1 MGQRF
6 THGGVEYEELG
17 NSKVRVIGAAP
28 AAASAPYTVTPLP
41 LSPEQQAE
49 EDRKREDQQFQRNAD
64 ARAAAAAARDAV
76 KWAKENAETQTP
88 GDTTKSGDDYLATLP
103 APLAGQVKALAEGRR
118 AFPTGSA
125 LRSPQVQELVAAATQ
140 YDPTLD
146 AANAAT
152 RVATRKDFTSGKA
165 AQNIT
170 AMNTALGHLGSL
182 SNAAAKLENRS
193 FPLWNTVANMAEQA
207 TGDPRVKNFTLAR
220 NAVSNELMKV
230 FRGTGGSVSEIEEW
244 QNNIDSSDSPEQ
256 LHATITQAT
265 DLLRSRLEAMNDQY
279 GRGMGKSG
287 DPIQLLSPHAQ
298 QIYNKI
304 TTSPGLGIG
313 DDKTPPAY
321 SAGATGG
328 GPQNGGGGTGS
339 SPPPPPVG
347 SPDSSLR
354 AAPSG
359 STQAS
364 TPIPQAMQE
373 EYAQWMGQ
381 NSRDLDPA
389 RYADFRASLDEKYGF
404 PVTLDQHTKYK
415 QWATENRDVAA
426 RGGVSFQLPSPNRQ
440 LSDWEQFRNNAVNN
454 PAGAFVANMGNAG
467 GFGIPDVLAGGKLEA
482 LREANPVSSTLGE
495 MAGGITGTLTAGA
508 GLSAASRAVS
518 NPVARALLSSP
529 LAADMA
535 YGGVYGATQAD
546 DPLYGAV
553 TGAGGA
559 LVGNMVGRQVGK
571 LVPRLFG
578 RVPAD
583 PLNRGE
589 RAVLNAAERTGI
601 DPVVAALSQSSDLGI
616 PATLADAS
624 MDINSLTG
632 AAIRRS
638 PQAASLARD
647 TLGARSRGQYDRFV
661 GAVERDLGPVTNI
674 PQRSEDLIAQARTA
688 AGPLY
693 DAAYAAPGAGAIH
706 PQIETYLNR
715 PSMRGALARART
727 IAAEEGRDPNSLGF
741 TLDAEGNTILTQVPS
756 WQTLD
761 YAKRGIDDVLEGYR
775 DGTTGRLNLDEH
787 GRAIDAT
794 RRQFLATIDT
804 ANPDYAAARAT
815 YAGPAT
821 ERDALRTGQQALSMS
836 PDQLGVNFNR
846 ATPVQQAQ
854 MRLGAQS
861 QLVENAGRLRQS
873 TNPFESTLGTPAME
887 QRLGTL
893 YGNDGD
899 ANIARL
905 LLQRDTERELAA
917 STNRLIGNSMTAER
931 NVADDAFGAG
941 GELGDAALEI
951 GANIALGQVPIGTA
965 IRGLLSN
972 GLRDQ
977 LKLGVGRRGRDL
989 ADEIAPLALDTDTQG
1004 AVARLLSMQ
1013 QRSQAR
1019 DAILDSLMQTA
1030 ALRGGHIGAGTGSAV
1045 AAALMR

>member
-6 THGGVEYEELG
+6 THNGVEYEEMG
-17 NSKVRVIGAAP
+17 NGKVRVIGP
-28 AAASAPYTVTPLP
+28 AAASAPFTAVPLP

-49 EDRKREDQQFQRNAD
+49 EDRKREDQIFQRNAD
-64 ARAAAAAARDAV
+64 QRAQAAADREAAKFR
-76 KWAKENAETQTP
+76 KETAETQTP
-88 GDTTKSGDDYLATLP
+88 GDITKSGEDYLATLP
-103 APLAGQVKALAEGRR
+103 GPLAAQVKALADGRR

-182 SNAAAKLENRS
+182 SKAAAKLENRS

-304 TTSPGLGIG
+304 TTSPGLGLG

-321 SAGATGG
+321 SAGAAGE

-364 TPIPQAMQE
+364 TPIPQAMQD

-440 LSDWEQFRNNAVNN
+440 LSEWEQFRNNAVNN

-467 GFGIPDVLAGGKLEA
+467 GFGIPDVLVGGKLEA

-529 LAADMA
+529 LAADMT

-674 PQRSEDLIAQARTA
+674 PQRSEDLIARARTQ

-693 DAAYAAPGAGAIH
+693 DAAYAAPGASVIDLSDLM
-706 PQIETYLNR
+706 TR
-715 PSMRGALARART
+715 PSMSRALTNARR
-727 IAAEEGRDPNSLGF
+727 IAQEEGRDPDALGI
-741 TLDAEGNTILTQVPS
+741 ILGPDGAVTVRQPS

-761 YAKRGIDDVLEGYR
+761 YVKRGMDDVLEGYR
-775 DGTTGRLNLDEH
+775 DPTTGRLNLNTE
-787 GRAIDAT
+787 GRAVNDT
-794 RRQFLATIDT
+794 LHDFLQRADRM
-804 ANPDYAAARAT
+804 NPDYAEARGA
-815 YAGPAT
+815 YAGPAA
-821 ERDALRTGQQALSMS
+821 ERDALARGQQSVSMS
-836 PDQLGVNFNR
+836 PDQLSVNFNR
-846 ATPVQQAQ
+846 ATPEQQAQ

-861 QLVENAGRLRQS
+861 QLVENAGRLRNR
-873 TNPFESTLGTPAME
+873 TNPFDSTLGTPAME
-887 QRLGTL
+887 QRLTTL

-905 LLQRDTERELAA
+905 LLQRDTERDIAA
-917 STNRLIGNSMTAER
+917 SSNRLIGNSMTAER
-931 NVADDAFGAG
+931 NVADDAFGNG
-941 GELGDAALEI
+941 GGLGDAAIEV
-951 GANIALGQVPIGTA
+951 GANLALGQVPIGTA
-965 IRGLLSN
+965 VRGLLSN

-1019 DAILDSLMQTA
+1019 DAILESQMQTA

>member
-1 MGQRF
+1 MARF
-6 THGGVEYEELG
+6 THNGVEYEELG
-17 NSKVRVIGAAP
+17 NGKVRVIGP
-28 AAASAPYTVTPLP
+28 AAASAPFTAVPLP

-49 EDRKREDQQFQRNAD
+49 EDRKREDQIFQRNAD
-64 ARAAAAAARDAV
+64 QRAQAAADREAAKFR
-76 KWAKENAETQTP
+76 KETAETQTP
-88 GDTTKSGDDYLATLP
+88 GDITKSGEDYLATLP
-103 APLAGQVKALAEGRR
+103 GPLAAQVKALADGRR

-304 TTSPGLGIG
+304 TTSPGLGVG

-321 SAGATGG
+321 SAGAAGG

-347 SPDSSLR
+347 SSDSSLR

-467 GFGIPDVLAGGKLEA
+467 GFGIPGLLAGDQMEA
-482 LREANPVSSTLGE
+482 LRDANPVGSTLGE
-495 MAGGITGTLTAGA
+495 MAGTWTGALAAGA
-508 GLSAASRAVS
+508 GLSAASRAAN
-518 NPVARALLSSP
+518 NPVARALVSNP

-674 PQRSEDLIAQARTA
+674 PQRSEDLIARARTQ

-693 DAAYAAPGAGAIH
+693 DAAYAAPGASVIDLSDLM
-706 PQIETYLNR
+706 TR
-715 PSMRGALARART
+715 PSMSRALTNARR
-727 IAAEEGRDPNSLGF
+727 IAQEEGRDPDALGI
-741 TLDAEGNTILTQVPS
+741 ILGPDGAVTVRQPS

-761 YAKRGIDDVLEGYR
+761 YVKRGMDDVLEGYR
-775 DGTTGRLNLDEH
+775 DPTTGRLNLNTE
-787 GRAIDAT
+787 GRAVNDT
-794 RRQFLATIDT
+794 LHDFLQRVDRM
-804 ANPDYAAARAT
+804 NPDYSAARSA
-815 YAGPAT
+815 YAGPAA
-821 ERDALRTGQQALSMS
+821 ERDALARGQQAVSMS
-836 PDQLGVNFNR
+836 PDQLSVNFNR
-846 ATPVQQAQ
+846 ATPEQQAQ

-861 QLVENAGRLRQS
+861 QLVENAGRLRNR
-873 TNPFESTLGTPAME
+873 TNPFDSTLGTPAME
-887 QRLGTL
+887 QRLTTL

-905 LLQRDTERELAA
+905 LLQRDTERDIAA
-917 STNRLIGNSMTAER
+917 SSNRLIGNSMTAER
-931 NVADDAFGAG
+931 NVADDAFGNG
-941 GELGDAALEI
+941 GGLGDAAIEV
-951 GANIALGQVPIGTA
+951 GANLALGQVPIGTA
-965 IRGLLSN
+965 VRGLLSN

-1019 DAILDSLMQTA
+1019 DAILDSLMQTT

>member
-6 THGGVEYEELG
+6 THNGVEYEEMG
-17 NSKVRVIGAAP
+17 NGKVRVIGP
-28 AAASAPYTVTPLP
+28 AAASAPFTAVPLP

-49 EDRKREDQQFQRNAD
+49 EDRKREDQIFQRNAD
-64 ARAAAAAARDAV
+64 QRAQAAADREAAKFR
-76 KWAKENAETQTP
+76 KETAETQTP
-88 GDTTKSGDDYLATLP
+88 GDITKSGEDYLATLP
-103 APLAGQVKALAEGRR
+103 GPLAAQVKALADGRR

-182 SNAAAKLENRS
+182 SKAAAKLENRS

-207 TGDPRVKNFTLAR
+207 AGDPRVKNFTLAR

-304 TTSPGLGIG
+304 TTSPGLGLG

-321 SAGATGG
+321 SAGAAGE

-364 TPIPQAMQE
+364 TPIPQAMQD

-440 LSDWEQFRNNAVNN
+440 LSEWEQFRNNAVNN

-467 GFGIPDVLAGGKLEA
+467 GFGIPDVLVGGKLEA

-529 LAADMA
+529 LAADMT

-674 PQRSEDLIAQARTA
+674 PQRSEDLIARARTQ

-693 DAAYAAPGAGAIH
+693 DAAYAAPGASVIDLSDLM
-706 PQIETYLNR
+706 TR
-715 PSMRGALARART
+715 PSMSRALTNARR
-727 IAAEEGRDPNSLGF
+727 IAQEEGRDPDALGI
-741 TLDAEGNTILTQVPS
+741 ILGPDGAVTVRQPS

-761 YAKRGIDDVLEGYR
+761 YVKRGMDDVLEGYR
-775 DGTTGRLNLDEH
+775 DPTTGRLNLNTE
-787 GRAIDAT
+787 GRAVNDT
-794 RRQFLATIDT
+794 LHDFLQRADRM
-804 ANPDYAAARAT
+804 NPDYAEARGA
-815 YAGPAT
+815 YAGPAA
-821 ERDALRTGQQALSMS
+821 ERDALARGQQSVSMS
-836 PDQLGVNFNR
+836 PDQLSVNFNR
-846 ATPVQQAQ
+846 ATPEQQAQ

-861 QLVENAGRLRQS
+861 QLVENAGRLRNR
-873 TNPFESTLGTPAME
+873 TNPFDSTLGTPAME
-887 QRLGTL
+887 QRLTTL

-905 LLQRDTERELAA
+905 LLQRDTERDIAA
-917 STNRLIGNSMTAER
+917 SSNRLIGNSMTAER
-931 NVADDAFGAG
+931 NVADDAFGNG
-941 GELGDAALEI
+941 GGLGDAAIEV
-951 GANIALGQVPIGTA
+951 GANLALGQVPIGTA
-965 IRGLLSN
+965 VRGLLSN

-1019 DAILDSLMQTA
+1019 DAILDSLMQTT

>member
-17 NSKVRVIGAAP
+17 NGKVRVIGAAP

-64 ARAAAAAARDAV
+64 ARAAAAAARDAA
-76 KWAKENAETQTP
+76 KWAKESAETQTP

-304 TTSPGLGIG
+304 TTSPGLGLG

-321 SAGATGG
+321 SAGAAGG

-529 LAADMA
+529 LAADMT

-559 LVGNMVGRQVGK
+559 LVGNMVVRQVGK

-578 RVPAD
+578 RVPVD

-647 TLGARSRGQYDRFV
+647 TLGARSRGQYDWFV

-674 PQRSEDLIAQARTA
+674 PQRSEDLIARARTQ

-693 DAAYAAPGAGAIH
+693 DAAYAAPGASVIDLSDLL
-706 PQIETYLNR
+706 TR
-715 PSMRGALARART
+715 PSMSRALTNARR
-727 IAAEEGRDPNSLGF
+727 IAQEEGRDPDALGIVLGPDGA
-741 TLDAEGNTILTQVPS
+741 TTVRQPS

-761 YAKRGIDDVLEGYR
+761 YVKRGMDDVLEGYR
-775 DGTTGRLNLDEH
+775 DPTTGRLNLNTE
-787 GRAIDAT
+787 GRAVNDT
-794 RRQFLATIDT
+794 LHDFLQRVDRM
-804 ANPDYAAARAT
+804 NPDYAAARSA
-815 YAGPAT
+815 YAGPAA
-821 ERDALRTGQQALSMS
+821 ERDALARGQQAISMS
-836 PDQLGVNFNR
+836 PDQLSVNFNR
-846 ATPVQQAQ
+846 ATPEQQAQ

-861 QLVENAGRLRQS
+861 QLVENAGRLRNR
-873 TNPFESTLGTPAME
+873 TNPFDSTLGTPAME
-887 QRLGTL
+887 QRLTTL
-893 YGNDGD
+893 YGNDDD

-905 LLQRDTERELAA
+905 LLHRDTERDIAA
-917 STNRLIGNSMTAER
+917 SSNRLIGNSMTAER
-931 NVADDAFGAG
+931 NVADDAFGNG
-941 GELGDAALEI
+941 GGLGDAAIEV
-951 GANIALGQVPIGTA
+951 GANLALGQVPIGTA
-965 IRGLLSN
+965 VRGLLSN